1 MGDFSDIIDVNN
13 KIKYDILVDF
23 IANNTMTSFTQ
34 SAKHPFLIGKELYD
48 GQMNKAEGMSNT
60 STMMFKAADLR
71 RELQSLESGDTINA
85 PKERTGIAKSLY
97 VLKKNSSSYP
107 TAPNEISVGRS
118 SFNDITIADYV
129 ISKKQ
134 ALITIFYDKYF
145 ITDLDS
151 TNGTSIDG
159 ARIPAGVKV
168 EVKKDAIV
176 AFGRYSFIFTHPMD
190 LYTKIKMALN

>member
-1 MGDFSDIIDVNN
+1 
-13 KIKYDILVDF
+13 
-23 IANNTMTSFTQ
+23 MTRFTQ
-34 SAKHPFLIGKELYD
+34 AAKHPFLIGKELYD

-71 RELQSLESGDTINA
+71 RELHSLEEGDTIST
-85 PKERTGIAKSLY
+85 PKRRTGIAKSLY
-97 VLKKNSSSYP
+97 VLKKNNGSYP

-134 ALITIFYDKYF
+134 ALITIFHDKYF
-145 ITDLDS
+145 ITDLGS
-151 TNGTSIDG
+151 TNGTSING
-159 ARIPAGVKV
+159 ERIATGTKV
-168 EVKKDAIV
+168 EVEKNAVI

-190 LYTKIKMALN
+190 LFTKIKLSLK